1 MIGKEGFECP
11 SELKFVETTDN
22 YAKVIAEPWEKGYG
36 CTIGNAL
43 RRVLLSSMEGVAVT
57 SIKIDGVS
65 HEFASIPDVL
75 EDVMEIVLNVKELKF
90 NCQGQLPMRL
100 ELKADT
106 AGVVTGAN
114 IRQEPLVD
122 IVNPEQVICTLDKD
136 RDFRMELVIDRGR
149 GYRPS
154 EENKHDDQPLGTI
167 PVDSLFSPVT
177 RVRYDVQSCRVGQHT
192 DYDSLELNIW
202 TDNRILPLEALKK
215 SATILGEMFGVFLKI
230 DADSKNI
237 QLPPSAGL
245 TDDEKELADKLKVD
259 VSSLELSVR
268 AVNCLNSQNIQFLGE
283 LVEKSE
289 NQMLKF
295 RNFGRKSLIEI
306 KNKLESLGLKL
317 EMNLPDTVK
326 DELVRFVKENKVQ
339 KDDASPAAS
348 GKSQKE
354 D

>member
-1 MIGKEGFECP
+1 MIGNEGFECP
-11 SELKFVETTDN
+11 SELKIVESTDN

-36 CTIGNAL
+36 YTVGNAL

-90 NCQGQLPMRL
+90 NCQGQLPMQL

-122 IVNPEQVICTLDKD
+122 VINPEQVICTLDKD

-154 EENKHDDQPLGTI
+154 DENKHDDQPLGTI

-177 RVRYDVQSCRVGQHT
+177 KVRYDVQSCRVGQHT
-192 DYDSLELNIW
+192 DYDSLELDIW
-202 TDNRILPLEALKK
+202 TDNRILPLEALNKA
-215 SATILGEMFGVFLKI
+215 ATILREMFGVFLNLN
-230 DADSKNI
+230 AGSKNT

-245 TDDEKELADKLKVD
+245 TPDEKELADKLKVD

-295 RNFGRKSLIEI
+295 RNFGRKSLVEI

-326 DELVRFVKENKVQ
+326 DELVRFISENKVQ
-339 KDDASPAAS
+339 KDEASPSA
-348 GKSQKE
+348 GKKE